1 MGQAGFKPLKEM
13 PLSYKKH
20 LIQTNSHLQKSKKW
34 ELAIDRDKARL
45 RELAQ
50 VSGRLVEFSVAWA
63 RRLKSLKP
71 ETVQRL
77 KSGLD
82 KKGLPLM
89 REQTRQVGGQLGE
102 GLDFRT
108 YESFTPQRGHTV
120 TKVLKEQM
128 GDPPLPLKWPT
139 PPAVVSA
146 LDRTKKAWAAV
157 AASPAGAHA
166 ALPVSWHKAGYVQ
179 DRMVRVR
186 PGKAINQDFF
196 DKITPFP
203 KVDLIAKYGAD
214 GIRLLKESGGRK
226 AWYKVPKGAIDS
238 ELYSDAQPWLGRKV
252 SVQAHN
258 IMFDPRRGKRKL
270 VLTDPLGQVSR

>member
-1 MGQAGFKPLKEM
+1 MADYHALDGDEAWLTAVRCGME
-13 PLSYKKH
+13 H
-20 LIQTNSHLQKSKKW
+20 RGH
-34 ELAIDRDKARL
+34 RGHRARL

-50 VSGRLVEFSVAWA
+50 ISGQLVEFSVAWA

-102 GLDFRT
+102 GVDFRT

-120 TKVLKEQM
+120 TKVLKGQM
-128 GDPPLPLKWPT
+128 SSMNKFAEPS
-139 PPAVVSA
+139 VVAAETTGA
-146 LDRTKKAWAAV
+146 LDKTKKAWADV

-166 ALPVSWHKAGYVQ
+166 ALPAGWHKAGYVQ

-196 DKITPFP
+196 DKITPF
-203 KVDLIAKYGAD
+203 AKESTA
-214 GIRLLKESGGRK
+214 SGGRE
-226 AWYKVPKGAIDS
+226 AWYQIPKGAIDS
-238 ELYSDAQPWLGRKV
+238 ELYSEAQPWMGRKV

-270 VLTDPLGQVSR
+270 VLTDPLGQVSPYKP